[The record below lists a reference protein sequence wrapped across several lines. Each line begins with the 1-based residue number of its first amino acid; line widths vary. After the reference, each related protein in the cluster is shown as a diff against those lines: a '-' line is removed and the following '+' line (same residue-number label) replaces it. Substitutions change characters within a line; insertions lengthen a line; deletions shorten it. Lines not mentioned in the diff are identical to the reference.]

1 MCYND
6 IGDSML
12 PSKVIYKD
20 KMYETVGFIKLNN
33 GSFLILK
40 NNDEIISI
48 DLSKAQGLS
57 LKLKFEVKE
66 ATKVELVLIEYITQA
81 LRNDIKNGKYK
92 DKKSL
97 MDDLAS
103 VNKYINTHPELLKNM
118 KAGYYCD

>member
-92 DKKSL
+92 DKKS
-97 MDDLAS
+97 
-103 VNKYINTHPELLKNM
+103 YIRIFFTDNREFSGKKNE
-118 KAGYYCD
+118 KSTSLFIE